1 MTNTAELNLEHTA
14 TAAELAEAYDSYT
27 DADEIYDAINNN
39 EAYAQAE
46 PTTTVLTT
54 SMHCGADE

>member
-1 MTNTAELNLEHTA
+1 MTSTADLEYTA

-27 DADEIYDAINNN
+27 TADEICDAICND